1 MCELCRK
8 AFGHDPRCPYYEPP
22 KASHHCSA
30 CGEGIY
36 SGQDYIQND
45 NGEFRHYECFY
56 GIRELLTWLGYDI
69 KTMGDM
75 DEGFDYQD

>member
-8 AFGHDPRCPYYEPP
+8 AFGHDPRCPYYVPP
-22 KASHHCSA
+22 KASHYCSA

-45 NGEFRHYECFY
+45 DGEFRHYDCFY
-56 GIRELLTWLGYDI
+56 GIRDLLVWLGYDI
-69 KTMGDM
+69 KTMRDM